1 MQTFLRELQAARDP
15 ARTYEALMGSAL
27 PKRGLPPTARDI
39 HTYNEYMLA
48 VQSALR
54 EPPLEG
60 KDSA

>member
-15 ARTYEALMGSAL
+15 ARTNEALMGSAL

-39 HTYNEYMLA
+39 HSYNEYMLA